1 MDSLISTF
9 HIDWKI
15 IIAQMVNFA
24 IVFFVLYRF
33 AIKPLSKLMIERQG
47 EIKKGLDD
55 AEQNKKILEDTQKS
69 YDDALSQARKEG
81 VAIIAEAKREAT
93 KKKDELVKI
102 AENDVATMLANGKQI
117 LESEKQKMI
126 ADAKKELA
134 SIVMQSTEKVLGS
147 VIDSDIREKISKA
160 LIKDI

>member
-1 MDSLISTF
+1 MDSLIATF

-33 AIKPLSKLMIERQG
+33 AIKPLSKLMSERQS

-69 YDDALSQARKEG
+69 YDDALAQARKEG
-81 VAIIAEAKREAT
+81 TEIIAEAKKEAS
-93 KKKDELVKI
+93 KKKDELIKI
-102 AENDVATMLANGKQI
+102 AENDVATMLKNGKSA
-117 LESEKQKMI
+117 LDSEKQKMI

-134 SIVMQSTEKVLGS
+134 SLIVMSTEKVLSG
-147 VIDSDIREKISKA
+147 VVDKDMREKISTA
-160 LIKDI
+160 TIKEI

>member
-1 MDSLISTF
+1 MDSLIATF

-33 AIKPLSKLMIERQG
+33 AIKPLSKLMSERQS

-69 YDDALSQARKEG
+69 YDDALAQARKEG
-81 VAIIAEAKREAT
+81 TAIIAEAKKEAS
-93 KKKDELVKI
+93 KKKDELIKI
-102 AENDVATMLANGKQI
+102 AENDVAIMLKNGKSA
-117 LESEKQKMI
+117 LDSEKQKMI
-126 ADAKKELA
+126 TDAKKELA
-134 SIVMQSTEKVLGS
+134 SLIVMSTEKVLSG
-147 VIDSDIREKISKA
+147 VVDKDMKEKISTA
-160 LIKDI
+160 TIKEI